1 MSSAAAPSVAARL
14 ARSAAL
20 VVPADVTA
28 TSTNVRRPVPS
39 MNETSS
45 RACSENVAY
54 WFTDSTPSEEKL
66 RSPAAFATDNASFER
81 RNEPRSVCR
90 IGAHKRSAAA
100 GPRGASR
107 QSLEVSPG
115 GRWRYQEVSLAVLH
129 FLILDVTE
137 YRYCESR
144 HKRNGHDDN
153 LHSAHLDR
161 NVWDTLI

>member
-1 MSSAAAPSVAARL
+1 MHFSVRKTHFVIV
-14 ARSAAL
+14 S
-20 VVPADVTA
+20 
-28 TSTNVRRPVPS
+28 
-39 MNETSS
+39 EIF
-45 RACSENVAY
+45 SENVAY

-137 YRYCESR
+137 YLEVQM
-144 HKRNGHDDN
+144 
-153 LHSAHLDR
+153 HLCG
-161 NVWDTLI
+161 